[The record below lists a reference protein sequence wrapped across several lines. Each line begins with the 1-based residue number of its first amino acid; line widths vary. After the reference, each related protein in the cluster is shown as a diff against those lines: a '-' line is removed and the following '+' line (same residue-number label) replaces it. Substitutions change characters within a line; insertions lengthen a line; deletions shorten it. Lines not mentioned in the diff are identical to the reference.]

1 MFLILVYF
9 YVKTATPSWK
19 KSSPLS
25 QQHSCKNWDTLSSLP
40 RFGKGGVH
48 HGMANKYEQWN
59 KAALDQKR
67 FKYLSTQ
74 WLKFWRVGS
83 SMAVGRLFTHSYV
96 LVTSSSET
104 GFVIQQPKGKST
116 FFIASYLEQVK
127 KASQQVLMTGIIVN
141 ILALMKDH
149 CISFNISLQRST
161 IKDQINVHFFEVQWN
176 MYIMATFGTMKTW
189 SL

>member
-1 MFLILVYF
+1 MEWQTNMNNETKQHWIRKGLN
-9 YVKTATPSWK
+9 TC
-19 KSSPLS
+19 
-25 QQHSCKNWDTLSSLP
+25 QHSDLSFEELAVP
-40 RFGKGGVH
+40 WQL
-48 HGMANKYEQWN
+48 A
-59 KAALDQKR
+59 D
-67 FKYLSTQ
+67 YLLTVM
-74 WLKFWRVGS
+74 F
-83 SMAVGRLFTHSYV
+83 

-161 IKDQINVHFFEVQWN
+161 IKDQINVHSFEVQ
-176 MYIMATFGTMKTW
+176 
-189 SL
+189 

>member
-1 MFLILVYF
+1 MEWQTNMNNETKQHWIRKGLN
-9 YVKTATPSWK
+9 TC
-19 KSSPLS
+19 
-25 QQHSCKNWDTLSSLP
+25 QHSDLSFEELAVP
-40 RFGKGGVH
+40 WQL
-48 HGMANKYEQWN
+48 A
-59 KAALDQKR
+59 D
-67 FKYLSTQ
+67 YLLTVM
-74 WLKFWRVGS
+74 F
-83 SMAVGRLFTHSYV
+83 

-161 IKDQINVHFFEVQWN
+161 IKDQINVHSFEVQWN
-176 MYIMATFGTMKTW
+176 MYIMATFGIMKTW